1 MATTTRAV
9 LRQRLSEAIGDFQSR
24 TTTAEGTTTS
34 LKDVNLKNLPGG
46 GDINHFEEWFVLMT
60 SGANEGEF
68 RRVRSYAVATT
79 TIVVESA
86 FGSAVDTNVTYEFE
100 GRDESLTGVEPAEVI
115 HNILA

>member
-46 GDINHFEEWFVLMT
+46 GDTNHFEEWL
-60 SGANEGEF
+60 
-68 RRVRSYAVATT
+68 R
-79 TIVVESA
+79 
-86 FGSAVDTNVTYEFE
+86 
-100 GRDESLTGVEPAEVI
+100 PP
-115 HNILA
+115 